1 MEEQNNIKEVD
12 LSQDVTREV
21 SQDLSLLIGKVVA
34 KVYCDETGS
43 APLYIEFTDGLS
55 LYVNADGDD
64 MAYTTYE
71 ISKDVDNKESWIPK
85 PGDEIEVSDNDS
97 SGAFSWWYKAE
108 FIGFKNELDK
118 PFVVFM
124 PETKHVATYKYA
136 RPLRQARVISKKEIA
151 EILGTHA
158 DLLTITS

>member
-1 MEEQNNIKEVD
+1 MEEQKEIIELD
-12 LSQDVTREV
+12 AISE
-21 SQDLSLLIGKVVA
+21 DLSLLIGKVVA
-34 KVYCDETGS
+34 RVHCSETGS
-43 APLYIEFTDGLS
+43 APIYIEFTDGLS
-55 LYVNADGDD
+55 LHVDASGDD

-71 ISKDVDNKESWIPK
+71 ISKEVDNKESWIPK
-85 PGDEIEVSDNDS
+85 PGDEIEVSDNEPGGS
-97 SGAFSWWYKAE
+97 YAWWYKAE
-108 FIGFKNELDK
+108 FIGYKNELDK

-124 PETKHVATYKYA
+124 PENKHVAIYKYA